1 MKNVIKKA
9 AAVVLSLAVLFTV
22 RICVPFDITADSA
35 AYAVWPAEPKYK
47 NITTYFDAARNTED
61 NSLHHNGIDIEAN
74 GGSNIYAACGGE
86 VTSADWKDG
95 YGYIVI
101 IYNADLGVYTFYAH
115 ASQML
120 VTAGAKVNQ
129 GDIIA
134 KVGATGAAT
143 GNHLHFGICT
153 KLLAGWPAATY
164 YDPLTFFA
172 YSDNNSGGNPPP
184 ATVPECSCSDEYA
197 GIYTTKD
204 VNTYLNI
211 RSGHSAST
219 AAVGQIPAGAEF
231 KVTMGNGE
239 WAHVEY
245 NGVKGYS
252 SMAYMQRKGD
262 IEPGMKITDQTAPE
276 GTLEAG
282 KSFSLRGV
290 ITSNL
295 PIAKV
300 WGGVYFRGG
309 EATSQ
314 YAEAAPKSV
323 KYDLSTYFDHNI
335 IFRVLYDGE
344 YTYKITAEDT
354 GGNKYELISSDFE
367 IKGGAFSGV
376 MGDLDGDGVL
386 KVADAVLL
394 QKYLLNQSEQFSKDQ
409 FLASDMNQDGKVDVF
424 DLILLK
430 KAVVAA
436 SSDK

>member
-1 MKNVIKKA
+1 MKNVIKRA
-9 AAVVLSLAVLFTV
+9 AAVIVSLALIFTV
-22 RICVPFDITADSA
+22 RICVPFDITANAA
-35 AYAVWPAEPKYK
+35 AYAVWPAEPKFK
-47 NITTYFDAARNTED
+47 NITTYFDSARNYED
-61 NSLHHNGIDIEAN
+61 NSLHHNGIDIEAD

-101 IYNADLGVYTFYAH
+101 IYNAELGIYTFYAH

-120 VTAGAKVNQ
+120 VTAGTKVKQ
-129 GDIIA
+129 GDVIA
-134 KVGATGAAT
+134 KVGSTGAAT
-143 GNHLHFGICT
+143 GNHIHFGICT

-164 YDPLTFFA
+164 YDPLTYFT
-172 YSDNNSGGNPPP
+172 YSDNNGGGNPPA
-184 ATVPECSCSDEYA
+184 ATVPDCSCSDEYA

-211 RSGHSAST
+211 RSGHSASS
-219 AAVGQIPAGAEF
+219 AVAGQIPAGAEF
-231 KVTMGNGE
+231 KVTKGNGE

-252 SMAYMQRKGD
+252 SMAYMKRISEIQ
-262 IEPGMKITDQTAPE
+262 PGMKIESSTAPE

-309 EATSQ
+309 DPTSQ
-314 YAEAAPKSV
+314 YAEAAPKAER
-323 KYDLSTYFDHNI
+323 YDLSSYFDHNI
-335 IFRVLYDGE
+335 KFGVLYAGE

-367 IKGGAFSGV
+367 IKGEIFNGV

-386 KVADAVLL
+386 KIADAVLL
-394 QKYLLNQSEQFSKDQ
+394 QKYLLGQSDDFSKDK
-409 FLASDMNQDGKVDVF
+409 FLASDMNKDGRVDSF
-424 DLILLK
+424 DLIALK
-430 KAVVAA
+430 KAVVNLA
-436 SSDK
+436 DK